1 MVTNICFY
9 LNIKAKHDWALLN
22 YKTFQLQEQFS
33 SILDRRFKNMVKLN
47 QKFKYMNA
55 SESTYI
61 GLVM

>member
-9 LNIKAKHDWALLN
+9 LNSKAKHDWALLN
-22 YKTFQLQEQFS
+22 YKKREQFS

>member
-9 LNIKAKHDWALLN
+9 LNIKAKHDWALSN
-22 YKTFQLQEQFS
+22 YKKREQFS

-47 QKFKYMNA
+47 QKFKYMNT